1 MNNPEDIKMSYC
13 TNCGRELTD
22 GFDFCPE
29 CGAKVVSE
37 SQNTYTAPD
46 HELTKICPR
55 CGEKMPADAFYCLNC
70 GATFNEQEEDFSDIQ
85 NRVKYQFGIWKNKWI
100 ALLLCIFL
108 GWIGAHKYYEGKI
121 GMGILYTFTLGLFF
135 IGWIVDV
142 IILIFKPNPYM
153 AKR

>member
-1 MNNPEDIKMSYC
+1 MAYC

-46 HELTKICPR
+46 YELTKICPR
-55 CGEKMPADAFYCLNC
+55 CGEKMPTDAFYCLNC
-70 GATFNEQEEDFSDIQ
+70 GETFKEHEEDFADIQ
-85 NRVKYQFGIWKNKWI
+85 NRVKYQFGTWKNKWT

-108 GWIGAHKYYEGKI
+108 GWMGAHKYYEGKI

-135 IGWIVDV
+135 IGWVVDI
-142 IILIFKPNPYM
+142 IILALKPNPYM